1 MHFGSTMRLR
11 LHRIEL
17 SLGRKMLIMEI
28 VQQMHICDLSITDR
42 IFGYESE
49 DGGLIPAGPAIVG
62 RMIK

>member
-1 MHFGSTMRLR
+1 
-11 LHRIEL
+11 
-17 SLGRKMLIMEI
+17 MEI
-28 VQQMHICDLSITDR
+28 VQQMHIWDLSITDR